1 MDKYEEKL
9 KLDELKKLVEEEKY
23 KQAEEIADTMNWKKT
38 KNINDLVLASEI
50 YKYTQRYD
58 ECREL
63 LLMAYDRSPIGR
75 KIIYMIAE
83 LAIEMGNFDEA
94 TEFYDEFIEIAP
106 HDNSKYV
113 LRYHMKK
120 AQGATL
126 EEQIALLEE
135 LKEQEY
141 TEKWAYELASLYH
154 QAGKPDKAMEVCDE
168 LVLWFGEGVYVQ
180 KALELKMLYQ
190 PLTPDQEKKYRSF
203 VQNSN
208 EQKGIVEIL
217 PEEEL
222 ESGEI
227 VNEPVMIPKVK
238 TNTEKFNTMNL
249 QQELAKSM
257 QKIMDAT
264 EKETVSHTMDNI
276 KKMVEDI
283 PYLQIP
289 TETEVDEKIE
299 DRFGHVETDKEI
311 DDSLRI
317 NFREI
322 LAEEN
327 DGQLSLN
334 VPQKAMIERQ
344 ITGQMSIAEVLDEWE
359 KTKYAAEIAL
369 QDATQRKLESAK
381 ARALQEAEDIM
392 ERLKEVL
399 PQLADSNDSP
409 NILENVYLKGDEQ
422 GEEAA
427 GRFVAGMNQFLQK
440 EIEKLSKTTEDLDQ
454 MLEVEKKQSQK
465 VDETIQ
471 KRMIQQTKKIP
482 NLEKFMNSSYLQV
495 VDDKELKEQEQLV
508 KELQEELIE
517 DLQEE
522 PAEKLQ
528 EEPTQEDW
536 KEDIEKDIE
545 NDEVKDQIDELSE
558 EIAQELEPI
567 DEQEDIFNQEEIKI
581 EQIDEEQFEK
591 EQFEEEQVEE
601 EQIEEEQITQDT
613 MDETCDESDEDF
625 DEEPKEDEG
634 TIHPYQGLSEED
646 KDIFTYFM
654 SVNGMSQQIDQAL
667 KDILDAYQKK
677 EDGKHLVITGL
688 HGGGKTVL
696 ATGFVKVLQQYA
708 PVLNGKIGKIKA
720 SVLNQKEISTL
731 LKKVENGCLII
742 ENAGDLSKETAIKL
756 GLCMPKKEQ
765 GVFVILED
773 TKEGIKK
780 ALGRDEGFASQFQH
794 KINVP
799 IFTIDELVL
808 FAKAFANEQG
818 YDIDEMA
825 MLALY
830 DSINKVQRLNEPTNL
845 EDVKEI
851 VEDAIVSAN
860 KGVMKKIRNIFASK
874 RRSENGYISLR
885 EKDFDE

>member
-50 YKYTQRYD
+50 YKNTQRFD

-63 LLMAYDRSPIGR
+63 LFMAYDRSPIGR

-94 TEFYDEFIEIAP
+94 MEFYDEFIEIAP

-126 EEQIALLEE
+126 DEQIALLEE
-135 LKEQEY
+135 LKDQEY
-141 TEKWAYELASLYH
+141 TERWAYELAALYH
-154 QAGKPDKAMEVCDE
+154 QAGRPEKAIEVCDE
-168 LVLWFGEGVYVQ
+168 LVLWFGEGVYVE

-190 PLTPDQEKKYRSF
+190 PLTQEQEKKYRSF
-203 VQNSN
+203 VQTKN

-227 VNEPVMIPKVK
+227 VNEPVIIPKVK

-257 QKIMDAT
+257 QQIMDAT
-264 EKETVSHTMDNI
+264 EKETVSSTMDNI

-289 TETEVDEKIE
+289 TETELEEKVE

-359 KTKYAAEIAL
+359 KTKHAAEVAL

-399 PQLADSNDSP
+399 PQLDTQGASQ
-409 NILENVYLKGDEQ
+409 NILEHVYLEGEEQ

-440 EIEKLSKTTEDLDQ
+440 EIDKLSKTTEDLDQ
-454 MLEVEKKQSQK
+454 MLEVEKKQSKQ
-465 VDETIQ
+465 VDERIQ
-471 KRMIQQTKKIP
+471 KRMIQPTKKIP
-482 NLEKFMNSSYLQV
+482 NLEKFINSSYLQV
-495 VDDKELKEQEQLV
+495 SEEGELSKALQEEIL
-508 KELQEELIE
+508 EELIE
-517 DLQEE
+517 EPTMQGTALDDPLFLDIPLEESIQEESIQEEIIPLEPIEEEIPQKEETLEDAFFEVSLDENNLQEALQEE
-522 PAEKLQ
+522 
-528 EEPTQEDW
+528 
-536 KEDIEKDIE
+536 
-545 NDEVKDQIDELSE
+545 NDS
-558 EIAQELEPI
+558 
-567 DEQEDIFNQEEIKI
+567 FNQEEEIY
-581 EQIDEEQFEK
+581 EEELEEEVEK
-591 EQFEEEQVEE
+591 EQNSTAEE
-601 EQIEEEQITQDT
+601 D
-613 MDETCDESDEDF
+613 DESDEEF
-625 DEEPKEDEG
+625 DVQSKEDEE
-634 TIHPYQGLSEED
+634 TFYTYEGLTQED
-646 KDIFTYFM
+646 KDSFSYFM
-654 SVNGMSQQIDQAL
+654 AVNGMSQQIDKAL
-667 KDILDAYQKK
+667 SDILNALSDKQ
-677 EDGKHLVITGL
+677 DGRNLTITGL
-688 HGGGKTVL
+688 HEGGKTVL
-696 ATGFVKVLQQYA
+696 ATNFVKVLQQYA
-708 PVLNGKIGKIKA
+708 PDMDGKIGKIKA
-720 SVLNQKEISTL
+720 SVLNQKEISSL

-742 ENAGDLSKETAIKL
+742 EDAGDLSKETAIKL
-756 GLCMPKKEQ
+756 GLCIPTKEQ

-773 TKEGIKK
+773 TKEGVRK
-780 ALGRDEGFASQFQH
+780 ALSRDEGFAGQFKH
-794 KINVP
+794 NINIP
-799 IFTIDELVL
+799 IFTIDELVS
-808 FAKAFANEQG
+808 FARAYANEQG
-818 YDIDEMA
+818 YDIDELA

-845 EDVKEI
+845 ADVKDI
-851 VEDAIVSAN
+851 VEEAIAHAN
-860 KGVMKKIRNIFASK
+860 KGAMKKIRNLFAS
-874 RRSENGYISLR
+874 RRNSENGYISLR
-885 EKDFDE
+885 EKDFEE